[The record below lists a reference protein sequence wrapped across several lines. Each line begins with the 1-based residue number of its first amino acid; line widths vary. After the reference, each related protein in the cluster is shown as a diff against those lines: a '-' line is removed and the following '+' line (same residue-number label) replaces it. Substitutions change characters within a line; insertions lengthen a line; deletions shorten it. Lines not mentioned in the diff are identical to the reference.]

1 MKHYT
6 KMWLL
11 LLVPALLLTAE
22 AASFGGDEVQLEE
35 ARVFIEFNST
45 DNDIGI
51 QFFWDGE
58 AWAKMRVNDP
68 DKQAILRVRASK
80 GLGDQGLT
88 EGFFESDE
96 PTADELSIEEF
107 FERFPEGE
115 YEFEGKTLEGDE
127 LEGEAEFSHTLPA
140 APANLYPAE
149 GTLLDAR
156 DPLVAS
162 FDAVTSDLEG
172 QPLTP
177 DLYHVV
183 IEQDDDHFLE
193 VVLPGGTAHPAV
205 TVPPE
210 FLASGTEY
218 KLEVIAQEEGGN
230 RTISETSFATR

>member
-11 LLVPALLLTAE
+11 LLGPALLLTAE
-22 AASFGGDEVQLEE
+22 AASFGGEEVQLEE

-51 QFFWDGE
+51 QFFWDGD
-58 AWAKMRVNDP
+58 AWAKMRVEDP
-68 DKQAILRVRASK
+68 DGKAILRVKASNS
-80 GLGDQGLT
+80 LGDQGLT

-96 PTADELSIEEF
+96 PTADELSMEEF

-115 YEFEGKTLEGDE
+115 YEFEGTTLEGDE

-140 APANLYPAE
+140 APANLYPAQ
-149 GTLLDAR
+149 GTLIDAR
-156 DPLVAS
+156 EPLVAS
-162 FDAVTSDLEG
+162 FDAVTTDLEG

-183 IEQDDDHFLE
+183 IEEDDDHFFE
-193 VVLPGGTAHPAV
+193 VVLPGGAAQPAV
-205 TVPPE
+205 TVPAE
-210 FLASGTEY
+210 FLTAGTEY